1 MLKGVT
7 VMLVTYSWWRWCWWA
22 SFDVGEIFWILVP
35 DVNIEKGCMLV
46 AKMVK
51 TVINIVELSPTHFV
65 FNIRHQHQCNRWQR
79 QQYVGD
85 FIMLIDLKCWQNY
98 FFQCK
103 ESVINILNLS
113 TIHFISNIDVTVKLA
128 LIFFQMR
135 IFSCVSNFVQHPILG
150 HTQEDKDETIR
161 SKFLIFIMTTFLE
174 YRFTKIRILKI
185 PWFQIYLWHQT
196 IGAYFDFCSKD
207 RPLSS

>member
-22 SFDVGEIFWILVP
+22 SFDVGEIFWMLVP

-128 LIFFQMR
+128 LRFFFR
-135 IFSCVSNFVQHPILG
+135 WTS
-150 HTQEDKDETIR
+150 
-161 SKFLIFIMTTFLE
+161 FLVF
-174 YRFTKIRILKI
+174 RILFNILSWDTHKKTKTWLYETNF
-185 PWFQIYLWHQT
+185 WFL
-196 IGAYFDFCSKD
+196 
-207 RPLSS
+207 